1 MKEHAMTATTLPKLP
16 DVQPFLDKCGHGTG
30 WYGDMIRAQLIAAM
44 AQAAREQRER
54 DLELVMDEMPK
65 NERSDW
71 TEYAEIRAK
80 TLTDCYEAIFA
91 QPDPR
96 KPK

>member
-1 MKEHAMTATTLPKLP
+1 MTAPALPKLP
-16 DVQPFLDKCGHGTG
+16 EPVSGFYNSIGAWVHT
-30 WYGDMIRAQLIAAM
+30 YTSAQLIAAM

-65 NERSDW
+65 NERGDW

-80 TLTDCYEAIFA
+80 TLTDCHEAILA
-91 QPDPR
+91 QPDPGE
-96 KPK
+96 PK